1 MQVQQ
6 LEIKKIFS
14 DEENWNCRHQK
25 LAPIDVQTIVES
37 IRENGLMQPIVV
49 RPYNKDGYEYMM
61 VVGHRRLYSCKLLK
75 WTHIP
80 GTIRDLSED
89 QARSL
94 NLIENL
100 ERKDLNMFQEA
111 QAIKWFRDKGLQLRE
126 VAKRVGQ
133 STGWVTTRYLILDL
147 EPDIQLEIAAGFL
160 TQDQI
165 KALHE
170 IPSRQGRIDTVV
182 KIKQAKLR
190 GESLDVA
197 ITPKKSVITSDQKAK
212 VVRNMR
218 EMFEVQDLITD
229 SVGPNIATRT
239 LAWTSGVISTEELF
253 KSLKEEYPSFNGEPR
268 NVDNG

>member
-6 LEIKKIFS
+6 LEIKKIFA
-14 DEENWNCRHQK
+14 DNENWNCRRQK

-49 RPYNKDGYEYMM
+49 RPYNKDGYDWMA
-61 VVGHRRLYSCKLLK
+61 VVGHRRLYACKILK

-80 GTIRDLSED
+80 GTVKELTED

-100 ERKDLNMFQEA
+100 ERKDLNMYQEA
-111 QAIKWFRDKGLQLRE
+111 LAVQWYRDRGLQLRE

-133 STGWVTTRYLILDL
+133 STGWVSTRYEILDL
-147 EPDIQLEIAAGFL
+147 DPEIQLEVAAGFL

-165 KALHE
+165 KQLHDN
-170 IPSRQGRIDTVV
+170 PSRQSRIDAVL

-190 GESLDVA
+190 GENLDVA
-197 ITPKKSVITSDQKAK
+197 IAPKKSVTTEKTVK

-218 EMFEVQDLITD
+218 EMFEVQDMITD

-253 KSLKEEYPSFNGEPR
+253 TSLKEEYPSFNPEIN
-268 NVDNG
+268 NVDA

>member
-1 MQVQQ
+1 MQ

-14 DEENWNCRHQK
+14 DEEGWNCRRQK

-37 IRENGLMQPIVV
+37 IKENGLLQPIVV
-49 RPYNKDGYEYMM
+49 RPYNKDGYDWMM

-75 WTHIP
+75 WTHIE
-80 GTIRDLSED
+80 GFVREDLSED

-100 ERKDLNMFQEA
+100 ERKNLNMYQEA
-111 QAIKWFRDKGLQLRE
+111 LAVKWYRDRGLQLRE

-133 STGWVTTRYLILDL
+133 STGWVSTRYEILDL
-147 EPDIQLEIAAGFL
+147 DPDIQLEIAAGFL

-165 KALHE
+165 KALHDN
-170 IPSRQGRIDTVV
+170 PSRQGRIDAVL

-197 ITPKKSVITSDQKAK
+197 IVPKKSVTTEKHVK

-218 EMFEVQDLITD
+218 EMFEVQDMITD
-229 SVGPNIATRT
+229 SVGPNIATRA
-239 LAWTSGVISTEELF
+239 LAWTSGVISTEDF
-253 KSLKEEYPSFNGEPR
+253 FTSLKEEYPSFNPEIL
-268 NVDNG
+268 NVDP

>member
-1 MQVQQ
+1 MQ

-14 DEENWNCRHQK
+14 DQDWNCRK
-25 LAPIDVQTIVES
+25 EKIAPIDVQTLAES
-37 IRENGLMQPIVV
+37 IKTNGLLQPIVV
-49 RPYNKDGYEYMM
+49 RPYNKDGYDYMQ
-61 VVGHRRLYSCKLLK
+61 VLGHRRLAACKLLK
-75 WTHIP
+75 WTHIE
-80 GTIRDLSED
+80 GAVNDSLTED
-89 QARSL
+89 SARSL

-111 QAIKWFRDKGLQLRE
+111 QAIKWFRDCGLQLRE

-133 STGWVTTRYLILDL
+133 STGWVSTRYLILDL
-147 EPDIQLEIAAGFL
+147 DPDIQIEVAAGFL

-165 KALHE
+165 KQLHAN
-170 IPSRQGRIDTVV
+170 PSRQSRIDAVL

-190 GESLDVA
+190 GDSIGVTVA
-197 ITPKKSVITSDQKAK
+197 PKKSVTTEKNVK

-229 SVGPNIATRT
+229 SVGPNMATRT
-239 LAWTSGVISTEELF
+239 LAWTSGVISTEEFF
-253 KSLKEEYPSFNGEPR
+253 KSLKEEYPSFNGER